1 MSFFY
6 FLIINFDWYKYF
18 PLLGLAFVTFG
29 NLEVAK
35 RVRKDHT
42 RLCCGHANPPTS
54 TLHNVLRPDNW
65 EVGGPLGNFF
75 SSSPYQITAPLH
87 SYDWYFNLK
96 F

>member
-42 RLCCGHANPPTS
+42 RLCCGHANPQRARNGPVRARAPTGRH
-54 TLHNVLRPDNW
+54 T
-65 EVGGPLGNFF
+65 
-75 SSSPYQITAPLH
+75 
-87 SYDWYFNLK
+87 
-96 F
+96 